1 MKFFST
7 ALAAFAV
14 GSAVAVPVNDARSG
28 PIAAPPCPC
37 DKPDVP
43 SISLPAPTPCTT
55 TPGVQ
60 ATALPVV
67 YDPQHTPGQVNNHTP
82 GKVDNADVVAVVHV
96 VLETAISVEAK
107 VKADLELIGM
117 SAELPNVDL
126 F

>member
-14 GSAVAVPVNDARSG
+14 GSAIAVPVNDVRSG
-28 PIAAPPCPC
+28 PIVAPPCPC

-43 SISLPAPTPCTT
+43 SISLPAVTPCTT

-60 ATALPVV
+60 ATALPVLSN
-67 YDPQHTPGQVNNHTP
+67 PQHTPGHVDNHTP
-82 GKVDNADVVAVVHV
+82 GHVDTADVVAAVHV

-117 SAELPNVDL
+117 FVEISNTNPC
-126 F
+126 

>member
-28 PIAAPPCPC
+28 PVATPCPC

-43 SISLPAPTPCTT
+43 SIGLPAPTPCTT

-60 ATALPVV
+60 ATALPVI
-67 YDPQHTPGQVNNHTP
+67 YNPGHVDNHAP
-82 GKVDNADVVAVVHV
+82 GHVDNADAVAVVHV

-117 SAELPNVDL
+117 
-126 F
+126 FG